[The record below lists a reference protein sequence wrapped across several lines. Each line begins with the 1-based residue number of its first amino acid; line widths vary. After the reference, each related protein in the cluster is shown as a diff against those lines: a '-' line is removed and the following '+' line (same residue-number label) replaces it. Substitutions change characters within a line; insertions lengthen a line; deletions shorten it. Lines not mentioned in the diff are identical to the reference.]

1 MRAWHIVQARVGEA
15 EQDASDLMSR
25 YFFHLRAGE
34 SRANPDQ
41 TGQHLPGP
49 EAARGAAGRIARQ
62 LLAWNLEPV
71 PWPEYQ
77 IQVTD
82 EADAVL
88 FEMPLSEA
96 GELVAAVS

>member
-71 PWPEYQ
+71 RLPEGKS
-77 IQVTD
+77 QVTD
-82 EADAVL
+82 EGDAVL
-88 FEMPLSEA
+88 FEMRPSEG